1 MNSHNALRG
10 ILLTCVV
17 ALIFACMDS
26 LAKALAVL
34 HGVVLMTWM
43 RYLVQAV
50 LLGGWL
56 WSRQG
61 SAAFRLNC
69 PQLQVVRG
77 ACQLGISL
85 FFFSA
90 LRFLPIGEAT
100 AVQFIAPLL
109 VILLAGPLLGERARA
124 AQGIAVLIGF
134 AGVLIIVRPGGG
146 LLTLAMLL
154 PLGSAFC
161 HALYQLLTRRIAG
174 RDSVLLSNFMSGV
187 VGLTGMTPLLFFF
200 WNGIPDAT
208 ALLGMAALGAIAMG
222 GHLLMTQAFHYSSP
236 VLLAPFSYLQILFAS
251 VLGIFLFQ
259 HQPDVGSL
267 VGMAVIAAGGLFS
280 LWLQTAHRR
289 TRA

>member
-10 ILLTCVV
+10 IVLTCVV

-26 LAKALAVL
+26 LAKTLAVL
-34 HGVVLMTWM
+34 HGVVLMTWV

-61 SAAFRLNC
+61 AAAFRVNC
-69 PQLQVVRG
+69 PQLQVTRG
-77 ACQLGISL
+77 LCQLGISL

-109 VILLAGPLLGERARA
+109 VILLAGPVLGERARA
-124 AQGIAVLIGF
+124 AQGLAVLIGF
-134 AGVLIIVRPGGG
+134 SGVLIIVRPGGG

-174 RDSVLLSNFMSGV
+174 RDPVLLSNFMSGV
-187 VGLTGMTPLLFFF
+187 VGLLGMTPLLVFF
-200 WNGIPDAT
+200 WSGIPDSV

-222 GHLLMTQAFHYSSP
+222 GHLLMTQAFQYSSP

-251 VLGIFLFQ
+251 LLGILLFQ
-259 HQPDVGSL
+259 HQPDVGSWT
-267 VGMAVIAAGGLFS
+267 GMAVIAAGGLLS

-289 TRA
+289 KHA